1 MKKVTVISM
10 ALLIVG
16 APLVYWLLTNPS
28 NSVAL
33 MQALRNAD
41 DPTAFYVNG
50 ADVDEQH
57 IAYIQEHFDVQAV
70 SQFTVLEFDEKA
82 YVVETTPGT
91 RKMNII
97 AIEELPEDMR
107 AYLTEQRK

>member
-1 MKKVTVISM
+1 M
-10 ALLIVG
+10 
-16 APLVYWLLTNPS
+16 
-28 NSVAL
+28 
-33 MQALRNAD
+33 
-41 DPTAFYVNG
+41 
-50 ADVDEQH
+50 
-57 IAYIQEHFDVQAV
+57 QAV

>member
-33 MQALRNAD
+33 MQAYRLY
-41 DPTAFYVNG
+41 TGAF
-50 ADVDEQH
+50 
-57 IAYIQEHFDVQAV
+57 
-70 SQFTVLEFDEKA
+70 
-82 YVVETTPGT
+82 
-91 RKMNII
+91 
-97 AIEELPEDMR
+97 
-107 AYLTEQRK
+107 